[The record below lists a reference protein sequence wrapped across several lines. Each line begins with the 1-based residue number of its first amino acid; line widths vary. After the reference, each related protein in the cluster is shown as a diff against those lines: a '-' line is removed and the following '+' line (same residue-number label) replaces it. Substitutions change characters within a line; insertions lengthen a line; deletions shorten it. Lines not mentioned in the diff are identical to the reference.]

1 MIALENL
8 SVVWPEFELRD
19 VSLQIDRG
27 EFFALLGPTGSG
39 KTVILESIAGLV
51 RPTTGS
57 IRVAGR
63 DVTRLAPER
72 RQIGIVYQ
80 DYSLFPHLT
89 VLENIRF
96 GLRYLSPMKRP
107 AQPWL
112 DALIE
117 LLDLRRILHR
127 HPLNLSGGEKQRTSL
142 ARALA
147 VQPSV
152 LLLDE
157 PLAALDPRFRDEI
170 RYSLKQLHEQL
181 DTTLL
186 MVTHDFDEA
195 LYLAGRVGVL
205 SNGRMEQVGP
215 TVEVF
220 RRPATPFVAAFV
232 GMKNIFPGR
241 LRDENL
247 EFAGLSC
254 SLPVRMDGESG
265 HVALRPEDIAVCRQ
279 GVFEPPMVTFSGV
292 IERIVPAGLWHEL
305 TVYCQGTCFTVVLGR
320 KEMVQKGFIE
330 GDGVSLGFD
339 PSDLHLIKEER

>member
-1 MIALENL
+1 MITLENL
-8 SVVWPEFELRD
+8 SVVWPEFQLHD

-51 RPTTGS
+51 RPTAGS

-63 DVTRLAPER
+63 DVTRLAPEL

-96 GLRYLSPMKRP
+96 GLRYLAPAKRP
-107 AQPWL
+107 SASWL
-112 DALIE
+112 DGLIE
-117 LLDLRRILHR
+117 LLDLRRILPR
-127 HPLNLSGGEKQRTSL
+127 LPLNLSGGEKQRTSL

-147 VQPSV
+147 VQPAV

-215 TVEVF
+215 TAEVF
-220 RRPATPFVAAFV
+220 RRPASPFVAAFV

-241 LRDENL
+241 LRDQQL

-254 SLPVRMDGESG
+254 PLPERLVGDPGY
-265 HVALRPEDIAVCRQ
+265 VALRPEDIVLCRQ
-279 GVFEPPMVTFSGV
+279 GEFFSRLVVFSGV
-292 IERIVPAGLWHEL
+292 IERIVPCGLWHEL
-305 TVYCQGTCFTVVLGR
+305 TVRCQGTCFAVVLGR
-320 KEMVQKGFIE
+320 KELIEKGFRE
-330 GDGVSLGFD
+330 GESVSLGFD
-339 PSDLHLIKEER
+339 PADLHLI

>member
-1 MIALENL
+1 MIALQNL

-51 RPTTGS
+51 RPTAGS
-57 IRVAGR
+57 LRVAGR

-96 GLRYLSPMKRP
+96 GLRYLPASKRP
-107 AQPWL
+107 SQSWL

-147 VQPSV
+147 VQPAV

-205 SNGRMEQVGP
+205 SNGRMEQVGAAA
-215 TVEVF
+215 EVF
-220 RRPATPFVAAFV
+220 QRPATPFVAAFV

-241 LRDENL
+241 LRDENI

-254 SLPVRMDGESG
+254 PLPGRVGDEPG
-265 HVALRPEDIAVCRQ
+265 HVALRPEDIVLSRQ
-279 GVFEPPMVTFSGV
+279 GEFAPRLVTFSGV

-305 TVYCQGTCFTVVLGR
+305 TVRCRGTCFAVVLGR
-320 KEMVQKGFIE
+320 REMIQKNFSE
-330 GDGVSLGFD
+330 GESVSLGFD
-339 PSDLHLIKEER
+339 PADLHLIKEGR

>member
-19 VSLQIDRG
+19 VSLKIDPG

-51 RPTTGS
+51 RPTAGS

-63 DVTRLAPER
+63 DITRLAPER

-96 GLRYLSPMKRP
+96 GLRYLPPPRRQDRS
-107 AQPWL
+107 WL
-112 DALIE
+112 DGLID
-117 LLDLRRILHR
+117 LLGLQRILHR
-127 HPLNLSGGEKQRTSL
+127 LPLNLSGGEKQRTSL

-147 VQPSV
+147 VQPAV

-157 PLAALDPRFRDEI
+157 PLSALDPRFRDEI
-170 RYSLKQLHEQL
+170 RCSLKQLHEQL

-186 MVTHDFDEA
+186 MVTHNFDEA

-205 SNGRMEQVGP
+205 SNGRLEQVGS
-215 TVEVF
+215 TEEVF
-220 RRPATPFVAAFV
+220 QRPATLFVAAFV
-232 GMKNIFPGR
+232 GMKNIFPVQC
-241 LRDENL
+241 RDDCL
-247 EFAGLSC
+247 EFAGLRC
-254 SLPVRMDGESG
+254 PLPGRMGGEPS
-265 HVALRPEDIAVCRQ
+265 HVALRPEDIVMCRQ
-279 GVFEPPMVTFSGV
+279 GEFLPPMVAFSGIV
-292 IERIVPAGLWHEL
+292 ERIVPSGLWYEL
-305 TVYCQGTCFTVVLGR
+305 TVRCSGTCFAVVLSR
-320 KEMVQKGFIE
+320 KEMIQKGFSE
-330 GDGVSLGFD
+330 GADVCLGFD
-339 PSDLHLIKEER
+339 PLDLHIIMEER

>member
-1 MIALENL
+1 MITLENL
-8 SVVWPEFELRD
+8 SVVWPDFELRD
-19 VSLQIDRG
+19 VSFQIDRG

-39 KTVILESIAGLV
+39 KTVVLESIAGLV

-96 GLRYLSPMKRP
+96 GLRYLPPPQRP
-107 AQPWL
+107 DRAWL
-112 DALIE
+112 DGLIE

-127 HPLNLSGGEKQRTSL
+127 QPLNLSGGEKQRTSL

-147 VQPSV
+147 VKPSV

-170 RYSLKQLHEQL
+170 RYSLKQLHNQL

-195 LYLAGRVGVL
+195 LYLAGRVGIL
-205 SNGRMEQVGP
+205 SNGRMEQVGL
-215 TVEVF
+215 TEEIF
-220 RRPATPFVAAFV
+220 QRPATPFVAAFV

-241 LRDENL
+241 ICNEML
-247 EFAGLSC
+247 EFAGLC
-254 SLPVRMDGESG
+254 CPLPGKLDDGQG
-265 HVALRPEDIAVCRQ
+265 HVALRPEDIVLCRQ
-279 GVFEPPMVTFSGV
+279 GHFAPPLVSFPGV

-305 TVYCQGTCFTVVLGR
+305 SVRCHDTCFTVVLGR
-320 KEMVQKGFIE
+320 KELGRKGFSE
-330 GDGVSLGFD
+330 NEVVRLGFD
-339 PSDLHLIKEER
+339 PADLHVIKEGR

>member
-1 MIALENL
+1 MIELQNL
-8 SVVWPEFELRD
+8 SVVWPDFELRD

-63 DVTRLAPER
+63 DITRLAPER

-96 GLRYLSPMKRP
+96 GLRYLPPQRRP
-107 AQPWL
+107 DQSWL
-112 DALIE
+112 DGLID

-127 HPLNLSGGEKQRTSL
+127 MPLNLSGGEKQRTSL

-147 VQPSV
+147 VQPEV

-170 RYSLKQLHEQL
+170 RFSLKQLHEQL

-186 MVTHDFDEA
+186 MVTHNFDEA
-195 LYLAGRVGVL
+195 LYLAGRVGIL

-215 TVEVF
+215 TEDVF
-220 RRPATPFVAAFV
+220 QRPATPFVSAFV
-232 GMKNIFPGR
+232 GMKNIFPFQCREGY
-241 LRDENL
+241 L
-247 EFAGLSC
+247 EFAGMRCL
-254 SLPVRMDGESG
+254 LPGRADGKPG
-265 HVALRPEDIAVCRQ
+265 HVALRPEDIVLCRQ
-279 GVFEPPMVTFSGV
+279 GDFAPPIVSYPVV
-292 IERIVPAGLWHEL
+292 IERIVPAGHWHEL
-305 TVYCQGTCFTVVLGR
+305 AVWCQGARLTVVLGR
-320 KEMVQKGFIE
+320 KEMIQKGFSE
-330 GDGVSLGFD
+330 GDAVFLGFD
-339 PSDLHLIKEER
+339 PSDLHLLMEER